1 MCEMQSCPYIF
12 IRLCGNL
19 LRVRTVAVMKLRAI
33 IKSEFPTFE
42 AFGNTLA
49 TTAVKS
55 VLLHASSKGG
65 GGNASASRLRK

>member
-1 MCEMQSCPYIF
+1 
-12 IRLCGNL
+12 
-19 LRVRTVAVMKLRAI
+19 VAVIKLRAI